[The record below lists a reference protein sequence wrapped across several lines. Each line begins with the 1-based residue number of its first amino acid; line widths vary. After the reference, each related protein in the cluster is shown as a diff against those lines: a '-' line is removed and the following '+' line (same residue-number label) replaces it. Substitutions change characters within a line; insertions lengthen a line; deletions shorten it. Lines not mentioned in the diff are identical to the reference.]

1 MGIYQRGDD
10 FVFLSPK
17 AIRKNGDMRRI
28 VGVSQADEN
37 IDETNENLLMVT
49 SSNSSRRS
57 RGESSSSTSSS
68 SSSSRRGGH
77 GRGLHSKATIRART
91 PSSDEKRMKK
101 KGCCSKQSIATQS
114 TMDDVLPHTVEREPV
129 IVDEE
134 GKIEIEK
141 EDASGEEVKILE
153 HENKEE
159 PVLIDTDGE
168 ETKDEGEVGIVEV
181 M

>member
-1 MGIYQRGDD
+1 MCVSSRHYQKGDD
-10 FVFLSPK
+10 FVFYPP
-17 AIRKNGDMRRI
+17 IRKNGDMRRI

-68 SSSSRRGGH
+68 SSSRRGGH

-91 PSSDEKRMKK
+91 PSSDENKMKE

-134 GKIEIEK
+134 ERLRLKKKTRLGKR
-141 EDASGEEVKILE
+141 
-153 HENKEE
+153 
-159 PVLIDTDGE
+159 
-168 ETKDEGEVGIVEV
+168 
-181 M
+181 